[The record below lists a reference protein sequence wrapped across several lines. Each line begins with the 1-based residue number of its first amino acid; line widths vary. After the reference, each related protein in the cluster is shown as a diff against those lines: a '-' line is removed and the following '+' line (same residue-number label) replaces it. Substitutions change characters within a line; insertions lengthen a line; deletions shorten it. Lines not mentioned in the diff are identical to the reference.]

1 MLGKRQCCVRRAGDY
16 RFRNVKEITLKEYQR
31 SLRIFVNWLVDN
43 ALSPHD
49 PKESLLGKV
58 ALQKLGSIVHTKA
71 RREQVA
77 FIYEAEDPNAF
88 KLLQW
93 LADCTSP
100 GTKLFNFSYSSYNKF
115 IERCCIHFG
124 LKVRFSGHSARAG
137 FIQ

>member
-1 MLGKRQCCVRRAGDY
+1 MLGKRQSGVRRAGDY
-16 RFRNVKEITLKEYQR
+16 LFRKVKEITLKAYQR

-58 ALQKLGSIVHTKA
+58 ALLKLGSIVHTKA

-88 KLLQW
+88 KLLQGR
-93 LADCTSP
+93 P
-100 GTKLFNFSYSSYNKF
+100 GCWCRDPGVTQLQQF
-115 IERCCIHFG
+115 ERNPVAQ
-124 LKVRFSGHSARAG
+124 L
-137 FIQ
+137 